1 MALRLAAKD
10 AVDLTVV
17 SGLVQDAILPLS
29 DITWHPR
36 DGVFLMVLNRFC
48 WERSARLSG
57 ALAAGEGTAE
67 DGLQRVHSALGVSGV
82 RRVRY
87 RGLDPSDRASPLS
100 LLALEAVPGGI
111 VLHFAAGG
119 AIRLEGRDMCLKLED
134 VSEPWPA
141 VIRPTHH

>member
-1 MALRLAAKD
+1 MVLRLAAED

-17 SGLVQDAILPLS
+17 SGLVQDALLPLS
-29 DITWHPR
+29 DITWYPR

-48 WERSARLSG
+48 WEKAARVPLAG
-57 ALAAGEGTAE
+57 DEAAGEG
-67 DGLQRVHSALGVSGV
+67 DGLERVHSALGVSGV

-87 RGLDPSDRASPLS
+87 RGLDPHDRTRPLS

-111 VLHFAAGG
+111 LLRFAAGG
-119 AIRLEGRDMCLKLED
+119 AILLDGQDMRLKLED

-141 VIRPTHH
+141 LVEPTHH